1 MNIAAL
7 SNVQNADGV
16 QQLVS
21 IAVMKMAM
29 ETVTD
34 QGSSIVAMAQEL
46 SVYPHLG
53 ANVDIKA

>member
-1 MNIAAL
+1 MNIAAF

-16 QQLVS
+16 KQLVS

-29 ETVTD
+29 DSVTV
-34 QGSSIVAMAQEL
+34 QGNSIVAMAQEL